1 MNIKL
6 LEFFQTPLNPTNP
19 LPLYQFFLLV
29 PSYFKPYQTQPSLSS
44 TTKRNPPIKTTIFFP
59 SIPKKISLYILHRLL
74 VFLRINLLPLPHSI
88 NIPSPSSTTS
98 TSYSTSTSH
107 SSPHFVMTQPNKWLI
122 AYNLVSAS
130 LWTIVLVN
138 TLLLTLLLG
147 QPFVFDKTQLLL
159 TIVQCGAVIEIV
171 NAATGVVKSPLFT
184 TTAQVFLRL
193 LIVLG
198 ILQVLPDSPA
208 NTHWA
213 YISLCLAWSFTEVVR
228 YSYYASHLA
237 NLAAVPYWL
246 TWLRYSAFYVLYPI
260 GVASEMT
267 MIYKSL
273 EEAEFIVGSW
283 YKWALFAI
291 LFTYPP
297 GLYTL
302 YTYMIRQRKKVL
314 HTKKE

>member
-1 MNIKL
+1 M
-6 LEFFQTPLNPTNP
+6 
-19 LPLYQFFLLV
+19 
-29 PSYFKPYQTQPSLSS
+29 SQPS
-44 TTKRNPPIKTTIFFP
+44 
-59 SIPKKISLYILHRLL
+59 
-74 VFLRINLLPLPHSI
+74 
-88 NIPSPSSTTS
+88 
-98 TSYSTSTSH
+98 
-107 SSPHFVMTQPNKWLI
+107 KWLI
-122 AYNLVSAS
+122 TYNLISAS
-130 LWTIVLVN
+130 LWGLVLAN
-138 TLLLTLLLG
+138 TVFLSTLLG
-147 QPFVFDKTQLLL
+147 QPFVYEKTQLLL
-159 TIVQCGAVIEIV
+159 TVVQCGAVIEII

-237 NLAAVPYWL
+237 DPAAVAYWL

-273 EEAEFIVGSW
+273 GEAELVVGLW
-283 YKWALFAI
+283 YSWALFAI

-302 YTYMIRQRKKVL
+302 YTYMIKQRKKVL
-314 HTKKE
+314 HKKTE